1 VSVEKIFIN
10 PYGHILIKKGQQQT
24 GPVLK
29 LLGKPIELDKAFT
42 LRSFFL
48 MLDQYPEL
56 KQISEILEPLL
67 EIVADDG
74 GLGAKTDEIESLIFY
89 KTIEIQGFPGK
100 PKLNMYNSLKGV
112 MNKTAKDLK
121 FFHPE
126 TLMDHTLT
134 LGKLNHIVFGDKEDV
149 FQYETFYT
157 LFELVEGIAWE
168 LSFNFN
174 PLQCSIRR

>member
-1 VSVEKIFIN
+1 MEKIFID
-10 PYGHILIKKGQQQT
+10 PSGRILKKGQKQI
-24 GPVLK
+24 GPALK

-42 LRSFFL
+42 LKSFFL

-56 KQISEILEPLL
+56 KQISEILESLL
-67 EIVADDG
+67 KIVTGND
-74 GLGAKTDEIESLIFY
+74 GLGAKTHEIESLVFY

-121 FFHPE
+121 FFHLE
-126 TLMDHTLT
+126 TLMDHTIT
-134 LGKLNHIVFGDKEDV
+134 LGKLKHIVFGDKEDI

-157 LFELVEGIAWE
+157 LFELVEGVAWE